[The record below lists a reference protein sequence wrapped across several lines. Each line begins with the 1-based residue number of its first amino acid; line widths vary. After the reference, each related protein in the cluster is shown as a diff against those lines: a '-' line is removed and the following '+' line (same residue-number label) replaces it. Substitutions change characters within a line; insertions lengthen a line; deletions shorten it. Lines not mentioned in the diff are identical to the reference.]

1 MKAKKKSKMEPKVKT
16 KVKTKKT
23 SKGASPDKVK
33 GRSKK
38 HRKKANLLKLYSEM
52 NKYVVDAVDKEV
64 VKRFRI
70 LIETSADEITK
81 ASLSQV
87 LSRYHDVNVSSYHE
101 SIQPYIKHYIY
112 MVKREESR

>member
-1 MKAKKKSKMEPKVKT
+1 MRARKKSTVEPKTKT
-16 KVKTKKT
+16 TVKTKKT
-23 SKGASPDKVK
+23 PKGVSPDKVK

-38 HRKKANLLKLYSEM
+38 HKKKANLLKLYAEM

-87 LSRYHDVNVSSYHE
+87 LSRYHDVNISSYHE

>member
-1 MKAKKKSKMEPKVKT
+1 MSIVQLRRVRVLVLEL
-16 KVKTKKT
+16 
-23 SKGASPDKVK
+23 
-33 GRSKK
+33 RE
-38 HRKKANLLKLYSEM
+38 ANVEGLKF
-52 NKYVVDAVDKEV
+52 VDAVDKEV

-87 LSRYHDVNVSSYHE
+87 LSRYHDVNISSYHE

-112 MVKREESR
+112 MVKREENR